1 MLTAL
6 VVDDDPGFASALE
19 DFIQAEGLSVT
30 TVSTLEAARRTVR
43 HTLLDILFVD
53 LLLPDGSGLD
63 LINGVDCDR
72 TKIIIITAHPSI
84 DSAVE
89 SLRARVFDFLIKPL
103 DIQRLQECLCSL
115 KSVLHEHRLGTRWT
129 LPPEEPETRANQFM
143 VGESPAMQKVYDVM
157 HKVAATDITVFL
169 QGESGTGKELAAQAI
184 HKLSSRPTGPFLAVN
199 CGAISATLIGSE
211 LFGHERGSFTGANRQ
226 HKGFFER
233 ATSGTLFL
241 DEISEMPLELQV
253 QLLRVL
259 ETGKLLRV
267 GGDREIPVDVRLI
280 AATNRDPE
288 EALIQGKLREDLF
301 YRLNVFPIRLPPL
314 RERGG
319 DITFLANYFL
329 HLLNQQQGAQKRFTA
344 AAIRKLALYSWPG
357 NVRELRN
364 AVQRAFILAHHDSQ
378 IDIIHVA
385 DPLEPKPSSNSDP
398 MRLSVGMPIGEAE
411 RRLILATLAH
421 FEGNKPST
429 AETLG
434 ISLKTLYNR
443 LKQYQED

>member
-1 MLTAL
+1 MLTTL
-6 VVDDDPGFASALE
+6 VVDDDPGFASALV
-19 DFIQAEGLSVT
+19 DFLQAEGLSVT
-30 TVSTLEAARRTVR
+30 TVATLEAAHRAIRRA
-43 HTLLDILFVD
+43 LPDILLVD

-63 LINGVDCDR
+63 LINDIDCDH

-84 DSAVE
+84 DSAVA

-103 DIQRLQECLCSL
+103 DIQRLQACLRSL
-115 KSVLHEHRLGTRWT
+115 KNILERDRVETIHM
-129 LPPEEPETRANQFM
+129 PPVEELEPRPNQLM
-143 VGESPAMQKVYDVM
+143 VGQSPAMQKVYDVIK
-157 HKVAATDITVFL
+157 KVAVTDITVFL

-184 HKLSSRPTGPFLAVN
+184 HQLSARQARPFLAVN
-199 CGAISATLIGSE
+199 CGAVSASLIGSE

-233 ATSGTLFL
+233 AATGTLFL
-241 DEISEMPLELQV
+241 DEITEMPLELQV

-259 ETGKLLRV
+259 ETGKLVRV
-267 GGDREIPVDVRLI
+267 GGDQEIPVDVRLI
-280 AATNRDPE
+280 AATNWDPE
-288 EALIQGKLREDLF
+288 EALAQGKLREDLF

-329 HLLNQQQGAQKRFTA
+329 NLLNQQHGGQKCFTA
-344 AAIRKLALYSWPG
+344 AAIRSLALHPWPG

-364 AVQRAFILAHHDSQ
+364 AVQRAFVLAHDDAQ
-378 IDIIHVA
+378 IDVA
-385 DPLEPKPSSNSDP
+385 HFEHLIDSKRLSDGDP
-398 MRLSVGMPIGEAE
+398 MRLSVGMPIDEAE

-421 FEGNKPST
+421 FEGNKPLT